1 MSTSK
6 KLIASGLVAAALL
19 GLGGCAGVYS
29 PAAGS
34 IWTDTKF
41 GSTAT
46 TAAAANKTG
55 KACATSYFGMVAL
68 GDASVATAKA
78 NGGITTVSSVDHTAN
93 WMVVFGTFCT
103 VVKGS

>member
-6 KLIASGLVAAALL
+6 KLIAFGLAASGLLSL
-19 GLGGCAGVYS
+19 SGCAGVYS

-46 TAAAANKTG
+46 TAAAASKTG
-55 KACATSYFGMVAL
+55 KACATSYLGMVAL
-68 GDASVATAKA
+68 GDASVAAAKA
-78 NGGITTVSSVDHTAN
+78 AGGITTVSSVDHTAN
-93 WMVVFGTFCT
+93 WMLVFGTFCT